1 MNQILSIISDI
12 RVVIGIA
19 VVVLILAVWLIVE
32 KLRTKKCITLSE
44 QLYDAYQLSKVNE
57 RAEIIA
63 EWVKDGY
70 TTGHTSEYIPVKIEE
85 ELVHGEKYTV
95 VLERYEDHQMYAR
108 KVSD

>member
-1 MNQILSIISDI
+1 MHVFPYSLREGTAAAKMNGQIDPQ
-12 RVVIGIA
+12 VK
-19 VVVLILAVWLIVE
+19 
-32 KLRTKKCITLSE
+32 KLRTKKCIALSE